1 VNDLIKHTLEILTD
15 SDMVGI
21 TIHNRVNQNDK
32 VIEHSF
38 RLKDQLVG
46 DMIWSLFEKVSNQK
60 LVLLEV

>member
-1 VNDLIKHTLEILTD
+1 
-15 SDMVGI
+15 MVGI